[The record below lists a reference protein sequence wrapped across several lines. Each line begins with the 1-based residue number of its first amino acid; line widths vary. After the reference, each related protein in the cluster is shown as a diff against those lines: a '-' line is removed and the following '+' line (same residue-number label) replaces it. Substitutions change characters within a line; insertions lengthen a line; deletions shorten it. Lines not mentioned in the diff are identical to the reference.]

1 MRVLIVA
8 HGFPPHGRG
17 GAELYAESCALQLAG
32 LGDEVSVLTR
42 EAVESAPE
50 YRVRDERRSPLR
62 VRWINNTFRSARRFE
77 DTYDNPVIQR
87 LAADFIEETRPD
99 VAHVHH
105 LTCLS
110 TRVLDELAARGIP
123 TVLTLHDYWMLCHR
137 GQLFD
142 RDLQVCRGPF
152 PDGCDQCVGIEA
164 SAPPAIF
171 TAARFLRGPLRRAG
185 LLQRMSDP
193 HRHASQM
200 PGSRRASREAS
211 RIRLAHMRERWHAVD
226 VALAPSHHVRQ
237 RFVDAGCPAE
247 RIRVSEYGVDEA
259 LRGVPR
265 QSRGDGSPLHIGYLG
280 SLMVSKAPHVLLDAV
295 ERLPAGAADVHV
307 YGAPAPYHGDDSYGR
322 ALASRPAGPA
332 VHWHGQIG
340 RSELPRVLANLDVLV
355 FPSVWE
361 EASGIG
367 AREALMA
374 GVPVIASRI
383 GGIPELVEDGR
394 NGLLV
399 PPGDS
404 DALAAALWRLID
416 EPDLLPRLR
425 AGITPPRT
433 LRDDVD
439 ATRRLYEEVVERRR
453 AQTAPS
459 GETSR
464 IAAVVLHYGE
474 PDETL
479 LAVQMLRQS
488 DCPIAPLVV
497 VDNGP
502 QSGACRRA
510 LESAG
515 VTATVLEPGR
525 NLGFSGGCNLGIRHA
540 LADGAA
546 GVLLVNNDL
555 VLAPDAIAKLRAAMR
570 EQPAAGIAAPVVRC
584 RTFPDRVT
592 SAGLDFDRETGR
604 MRVRERMPRDAWT
617 AVPAV
622 SGCAML
628 IDRRV
633 FDRIGLLP
641 EEYFFSFEDLAFC
654 EAARAAGFEVGV
666 VRDAAAYHAGSASI
680 GRSPIKLYYGA
691 RNHLRFAGGV
701 PARSRLHR
709 WRRQC
714 LVAGWNVAHAL
725 RSPDGR
731 WWDRLR
737 AVARGILDHT
747 RGRYGPAKL

>member
-8 HGFPPHGRG
+8 HGFPPHGHG
-17 GAELYAESCALQLAG
+17 GAELYAESCALQLAD

-42 EAVESAPE
+42 EADENAPE
-50 YRVRDERRSPLR
+50 CRVRDERRGPLR
-62 VRWINNTFRSARRFE
+62 VRWINNTFRATRRFE

-87 LAADFIEETRPD
+87 LAAGFIEETRPD

-110 TRVLDELAARGIP
+110 TRVLDELAVRGIP

-142 RDLQVCRGPF
+142 RELRVCRGPF
-152 PDGCDQCVGIEA
+152 PDGCDRCIGVEA
-164 SAPPAIF
+164 AAPPALF
-171 TAARFLRGPLRRAG
+171 AAGRLLRGPLRRVG
-185 LLQRMSDP
+185 LLQRLSGS
-193 HRHASQM
+193 RHAAQT

-211 RIRLAHMRERWHAVD
+211 RTRLAHMHERWHAVD
-226 VALAPSHHVRQ
+226 VALAPSRHVRQ
-237 RFVDAGCPAE
+237 RFVDAGFPAD
-247 RIRVSEYGVDEA
+247 RIRVSEYGVDES
-259 LRGVPR
+259 LRAVPR
-265 QSRGDGSPLHIGYLG
+265 RGRGGDSPLHVGYLG
-280 SLMVSKAPHVLLDAV
+280 TLMVSKAPHVLLDAV
-295 ERLPAGAADVHV
+295 ERLPAGTVEAHV

-322 ALASRPAGPA
+322 ALASRPANRA
-332 VHWHGQIG
+332 VHWHGQIS
-340 RSELPRVLANLDVLV
+340 RAELPHALANLDVLV

-361 EASGIG
+361 ETSGIG

-383 GGIPELVEDGR
+383 GGIPELIEDGR

-399 PPGDS
+399 APGDS
-404 DALAAALWRLID
+404 DALAAALRRLID
-416 EPDLLPRLR
+416 DPDLLPRLR

-439 ATRRLYEEVVERRR
+439 ATRRVYEAIAARRR
-453 AQTAPS
+453 AQVAQP
-459 GETSR
+459 GEPAR
-464 IAAVVLHYGE
+464 IGAVVLHYGSS
-474 PDETL
+474 DETL

-488 DCPIAPLVV
+488 DCTVDPLVV

-502 QSGACRRA
+502 EAGACRRV

-525 NLGFSGGCNLGIRHA
+525 NLGFSGGCNLGIRRA
-540 LADGAA
+540 LTDGAA
-546 GVLLVNNDL
+546 MVLLVNNDL
-555 VLAPDAIAKLRAAMR
+555 VLAPDAIARLRAALR
-570 EQPAAGIAAPVVRC
+570 EQPRAGIAAPVVRC
-584 RTFPDRVT
+584 REFPDRVS

-617 AVPAV
+617 PVPAV

-641 EEYFFSFEDLAFC
+641 EDYFFSFEDLAFC
-654 EAARAAGFEVGV
+654 QAARAAGFDVGV
-666 VRDAAAYHAGSASI
+666 VREAAAYHAGSASI
-680 GRSPIKLYYGA
+680 GRSPIKLYYAA
-691 RNHLRFAGGV
+691 RNHLRFARDI
-701 PARSRLHR
+701 PARGRLHR

-714 LVAGWNVAHAL
+714 LVAIWNVAHAL
-725 RSPDGR
+725 RSRDGR

-737 AVARGILDHT
+737 AVARGVADHT
-747 RGRYGPAKL
+747 RGRYGPASS